1 MATRI
6 VVAVSPTSVPAA
18 LATGE
23 APVVSGADAAPEAA
37 AEVAAADELLVLPL
51 LLPDEL
57 HPAASMTAAARA
69 AISPA

>member
-1 MATRI
+1 M

-23 APVVSGADAAPEAA
+23 APVVSGADPAPEGA
-37 AEVAAADELLVLPL
+37 AEVAAADELLVLPVPL

-57 HPAASMTAAARA
+57 HPAASVTAAASA